1 MSKELILMINKN
13 YLLFFEVKIFILKD
27 ILYSLNYIY
36 FEMVNN
42 LINNYLLNNLLNVYI
57 YRIFFIEKLLKK
69 INKYNL
75 NYTILYLIEN
85 INIYSVYIFLKKNG

>member
-85 INIYSVYIFLKKNG
+85 INIYSVYIYLKKNG